1 MVLALQA
8 RPFLE
13 PLVKN
18 QKLVFRLNAPL
29 LQLPLLEDMHNF
41 YMVEYKDAEFYSEY
55 FSKCEGF
62 NLLEEFKPS
71 DDQDEK
77 KLYVGMVE
85 VLNTIHPL
93 VLRVEIPF
101 TFPHNKLVFR
111 TQSLSGYP
119 HLIHTGKIKYGDWF
133 CLNTP
138 FAETPEEQLNQE
150 IARLKEWIYRQMR
163 EDLPSIIKD
172 DNVKHALAFANAYE
186 WENLDEVKEFSSQ
199 AMLTFVGKFHNDSNY
214 FKKSLGHLYCIKTP
228 DDRFYAVSDS
238 SLSNHKLPYVIV
250 DQAPKSVDILF
261 DFMQLKELYDWDE
274 ETCKHLLPNFNLT
287 GKWCKASSQSLG
299 GGKDWEEEEALRQI
313 EVLEQELNKDESY
326 LPVGTF
332 AEITGQNK
340 KLTKI
345 LSSQKSILLEEIKS
359 IKEVVLKEHKYNRWE
374 SLSIF
379 GVDKDEM
386 TDEER
391 AEQDAII
398 DDWIEYGQFEWHHFA
413 FGIKCDDG
421 IAWYILFTNHS
432 LGSHEI
438 VSIDLSLKTID
449 LQRLVSYPLNR
460 LGVQIITEDMFFGR
474 GTFSENIKSKKIA
487 LVGLGAIGS
496 MVANS
501 LAHVGI
507 SKIGLWDF
515 DIVEPGNI
523 CRSAYSIKDIGESKV
538 NAIASIIR
546 SINPFIETNSIQKHG
561 YWWRL
566 HANHKEFIGASFYA
580 NVNYNS
586 QEEAVKELEGY
597 DLIIDCT
604 GSNEMLHFLS
614 YAAPQ
619 KEIISI
625 CITNHANELL
635 CISNRDGN
643 PFELRK
649 AYLSRIEQDTKNFYI
664 EGNGCYSPTFLAT
677 NCDIAALVNLALR
690 ELNKSIEAGNLMHSS
705 IYSYTDRGIVSD
717 RLSTYRL
724 DGYDI
729 VLNISSE
736 TLYDAE
742 EMEDSPEG
750 DIGYI
755 LGSYSRDGKQIMITH
770 VIDSLNAK
778 NILSDAFKTS
788 KGLIDYIGDYRYSG
802 EKPETFSTISFEI
815 MASKADDLSIN
826 TNNPLLAVRNPDG
839 SITFFLYINNELV
852 KFIKAS

>member
-1 MVLALQA
+1 M
-8 RPFLE
+8 FDY
-13 PLVKN
+13 KN
-18 QKLVFRLNAPL
+18 AS
-29 LQLPLLEDMHNF
+29 F
-41 YMVEYKDAEFYSEY
+41 YTEY
-55 FSKCEGF
+55 FNKLDGFSVIEDFIESKDENEK
-62 NLLEEFKPS
+62 NLF
-71 DDQDEK
+71 
-77 KLYVGMVE
+77 VGQVE

-93 VLRVEIPF
+93 IVRVEIPF

-111 TQSLSGYP
+111 TKSLSGYP
-119 HLIHTGKIKYGDWF
+119 HLIHTGKIQYGDWF

-138 FAETPEEQLNQE
+138 FAETVEEQLDQE
-150 IARLKEWIYRQMR
+150 VLRLKEWIAHQMR
-163 EDLPSIIKD
+163 EDLPSIIED
-172 DNVKHALAFANAYE
+172 INVKQALAFANAYE
-186 WENLDEVKEFSSQ
+186 WENPDEVKEFSSQ
-199 AMLTFVGKFHNDSNY
+199 AMLTFVGKFHNNPNY

-250 DQAPKSVDILF
+250 DQAPKSVDVLF
-261 DFMQLKELYDWDE
+261 DFMQLKELYGWDE

-287 GKWCKASSQSLG
+287 GKWCKASSQSLD

-313 EVLEQELNKDESY
+313 EVLEQELNKEESY
-326 LPVGTF
+326 LPVASIKTRGTL
-332 AEITGQNK
+332 AEITGHNK

-359 IKEVVLKEHKYNRWE
+359 IKEVVLKEHKYNRCG

-379 GVDKDEM
+379 GVDNDEM

-438 VSIDLSLKTID
+438 VNIDLSLKTIA

-474 GTFSENIKSKKIA
+474 GIFSENIKSKKIA

-538 NAIASIIR
+538 NSVTSIIR
-546 SINPFIETNSIQKHG
+546 SINPFVETNSIQKHG

-586 QEEAVKELEGY
+586 QEEAAKELEGY

-614 YAAPQ
+614 YAVPKAD
-619 KEIISI
+619 IISM

-635 CISNRDGN
+635 CISNKDGN
-643 PFELRK
+643 PFEIRK
-649 AYLSRIEQDTKNFYI
+649 SYLSRIEQDTKNFYI
-664 EGNGCYSPTFLAT
+664 EGDGCYSPTFLAT
-677 NCDIAALVNLALR
+677 NCDIASLVNLALR
-690 ELNKSIEAGNLMHSS
+690 DLDINMRNGKLMHSS

-717 RLSTYRL
+717 KLSTYRL
-724 DGYDI
+724 EGYDI
-729 VLNISSE
+729 VLNVSSE

-755 LGSYSRDGKQIMITH
+755 FGSYSRDGKQIMITH
-770 VIDSLNAK
+770 IVDSYNAK
-778 NILSDAFKTS
+778 ELLTDAYKTS
-788 KGLIDYIGDYRYSG
+788 KGLIDYIGDFSYSG
-802 EKPETFSTISFEI
+802 EKADTYNQSSLDII
-815 MASKADDLSIN
+815 ASKAEDPTIN

-839 SITFFLYINNELV
+839 SISFFLYINNDLRLF
-852 KFIKAS
+852 KKNI